1 MSAFDDLDAL
11 VLDAAQAL
19 FGDTATIYPMKSGA
33 AGPNAPAT
41 ADTDPDRPVLTDVA
55 VIRSEWPERLQIGGN
70 GMPTPTGAFKL
81 AASGIRHVATLKPAD
96 LAWTPRKGD
105 ELVYDDR
112 PARRFRIVEL
122 MPDGLSGLHCGLA
135 DISE

>member
-1 MSAFDDLDAL
+1 MSAFDDLDAM
-11 VLDAAQAL
+11 VLDTAGVL
-19 FGDTATIYPMKSGA
+19 FGDTATIFPMKTGS

-41 ADTDPDRPVLTDVA
+41 ADTDPARPVLSGA
-55 VIRSEWPERLQIGGN
+55 MVIRSEWPERLQIGGN

-81 AASGIRHVATLKPAD
+81 GAAGVRHVATLKPAD
-96 LAWTPRKGD
+96 LGWTPRDGD

-112 PARRFRIVEL
+112 PGRRYRIVEV